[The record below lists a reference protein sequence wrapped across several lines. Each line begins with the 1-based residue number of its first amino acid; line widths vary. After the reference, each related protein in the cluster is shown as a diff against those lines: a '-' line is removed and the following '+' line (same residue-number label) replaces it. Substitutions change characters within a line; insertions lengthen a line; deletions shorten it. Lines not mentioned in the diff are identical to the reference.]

1 MEAEVKKIKTINV
14 EFLGQLVNSMDE
26 AVDKLKEAK
35 EGNKIAYSNKIKKLI
50 LDIQKKIRE
59 ELSK

>member
-26 AVDKLKEAK
+26 AVDKLEEAK
-35 EGNKIAYSNKIKKLI
+35 ERNKIAYSNKIKKLI